1 MAAPTTELPP
11 DPPTGD
17 ERTTLETFLD
27 YYRAVTIRKAEGI
40 ADEQARQALCP
51 PSELTIV
58 GIVRHLTDVERSWFR
73 RDIAAEAAPPIYY
86 GTSHPTGDVDGDF
99 HAPPDVTVAAALEAY
114 RGEIERC
121 RAVMAGVDSLD
132 MLERNA
138 DVHAER
144 RNVRWILVHMIEE
157 YARHAGHLDLLR
169 EAADG
174 VVGD

>member
-1 MAAPTTELPP
+1 VAAPTTELPP

-40 ADEQARQALCP
+40 TDEQARRALCP
-51 PSELTIV
+51 PSGLTII
-58 GIVRHLTDVERSWFR
+58 GIVRHLTEVERSWFR
-73 RDIAAEAAPPIYY
+73 QDLVGETIPPLYY
-86 GTSHPTGDVDGDF
+86 GESHPTGDRDGDF
-99 HAPPDVTVAAALEAY
+99 HAPPDATIAAALDAY
-114 RGEIERC
+114 RDELDRC
-121 RAVMAGVDSLD
+121 RAVMAGVDSL
-132 MLERNA
+132 EIVETNP
-138 DVHAER
+138 HSTP

-174 VVGD
+174 TTGD